1 MLGLAVRPALSATLR
16 TKDLIEGLAVKALM
30 VRQASGKRLNPRLAR
45 RKLAVQFCITPFALW
60 ALIAGSAYADDKD
73 IHEDEVKAAFV
84 YNFAKFV
91 EWPKDGIHGQINLCI
106 LGESPLGFSALKA
119 IDGRT
124 AQDKQLVTKL
134 LNKPDDLNG
143 CQIVFIAASEQNKM
157 AQLLKLAHRQHALT
171 VGDVDGFSKGGAIGL
186 VKTDEKIRFEIN
198 LLAAKEA
205 GLTVSSR
212 LLSLALTVYD
222 EHNKPEQ

>member
-1 MLGLAVRPALSATLR
+1 MALRFAIALALWVAMTGSAT
-16 TKDLIEGLAVKALM
+16 
-30 VRQASGKRLNPRLAR
+30 
-45 RKLAVQFCITPFALW
+45 
-60 ALIAGSAYADDKD
+60 ADDKD

-91 EWPKDGIHGQINLCI
+91 EWPTGKINGTINLCI

-124 AQDKQLVTKL
+124 AQDKPLVTKL
-134 LNKPDDLNG
+134 LSKSDDLKG
-143 CQIVFIAASEQNKM
+143 CHIVFIAASERSKM
-157 AQLLKLAHRQHALT
+157 AQLLKAAHQQQALT
-171 VGDVDGFSKGGAIGL
+171 VSDMNGFTQGGGAIEM
-186 VKTDEKIRFEIN
+186 VKTDDKIRFDIN

-205 GLTVSSR
+205 GLVISSR

-222 EHNKPEQ
+222 ENNRPKQ

>member
-1 MLGLAVRPALSATLR
+1 MTLRSGLALV
-16 TKDLIEGLAVKALM
+16 V
-30 VRQASGKRLNPRLAR
+30 
-45 RKLAVQFCITPFALW
+45 LW
-60 ALIAGSAYADDKD
+60 ALAAGSASADDKD

-91 EWPKDGIHGQINLCI
+91 EWPSGKINESINLCI

-134 LNKPDDLNG
+134 LNKSTDLKG
-143 CQIVFIAASEQNKM
+143 CHIVFVAASERNKM
-157 AQLLKLAHRQHALT
+157 AQLLKIAHQQHVLT
-171 VGDVDGFSKGGAIGL
+171 VSDMGGFAQAGGAIEL
-186 VKTDEKIRFEIN
+186 VEADEKMRFEIN

-205 GLTVSSR
+205 GLVISSR
-212 LLSLALTVYD
+212 LLSLSLAVYD
-222 EHNKPEQ
+222 ENNRPKQ

>member
-1 MLGLAVRPALSATLR
+1 MLKSGVYRLRLIVRQGSRRAHHERLKLAARFGLAL
-16 TKDLIEGLAVKALM
+16 
-30 VRQASGKRLNPRLAR
+30 
-45 RKLAVQFCITPFALW
+45 FALW
-60 ALIAGSAYADDKD
+60 AVMTGGVHAEDKD

-91 EWPKDGIHGQINLCI
+91 EWPPGKINESITLCI
-106 LGESPLGFSALKA
+106 LGDSPLGFSALKT

-134 LNKPDDLNG
+134 LNNSNEIKD
-143 CQIVFIAASEQNKM
+143 CHIVFIAASERKKL
-157 AQLLKLAHRQHALT
+157 AQLLKIAHQQHALT
-171 VGDVDGFSKGGAIGL
+171 VSDMDEFAEAGGAIGL

-205 GLTVSSR
+205 GVVISSR
-212 LLSLALTVYD
+212 LLALAMAVYD
-222 EHNKPEQ
+222 ENNRPAP

>member
-1 MLGLAVRPALSATLR
+1 MAKCLSNFIKKHYSPAAHCRRITAVGRTVRALKAIALFTLWVAMF
-16 TKDLIEGLAVKALM
+16 GNA
-30 VRQASGKRLNPRLAR
+30 N
-45 RKLAVQFCITPFALW
+45 
-60 ALIAGSAYADDKD
+60 ADDND

-91 EWPKDGIHGQINLCI
+91 EWPKDIINGQINLCI
-106 LGESPLGFSALKA
+106 SGESPLGFSALKT

-134 LNKPDDLNG
+134 LNKSDDLKG
-143 CQIVFIAASEQNKM
+143 CHIVFIAGSEHGRM
-157 AQLLKLAHRQHALT
+157 SQLLKLAHQQHALT
-171 VGDVDGFSKGGAIGL
+171 IGDMDGFTKGGAIGL
-186 VKTDEKIRFEIN
+186 VKADEKIRFNIN

-205 GLTVSSR
+205 GLTISSR

-222 EHNKPEQ
+222 ENNKPE